1 MLLFYF
7 TGIYEICTTMKV
19 ITILVILHVFRFN
32 KNVYFFL
39 DSNIIKN
46 RNNNLNMF
54 IEYFVFVVYHYLKE
68 LIAKN

>member
-1 MLLFYF
+1 
-7 TGIYEICTTMKV
+7 MKV

-32 KNVYFFL
+32 KNVYFFS
-39 DSNIIKN
+39 DSNMIKN

-54 IEYFVFVVYHYLKE
+54 IEYFVFVVYHYLNE

>member
-1 MLLFYF
+1 MCLDSIKMY
-7 TGIYEICTTMKV
+7 I
-19 ITILVILHVFRFN
+19 
-32 KNVYFFL
+32 FFS